1 MATFNDVWKI
11 GMGLPEV
18 EETTFYGTAGLKVK
32 GKAFCRIWS
41 EREYERDEI
50 TDTEVLVIF
59 CELDEKET
67 LIEQYD
73 GVLFS
78 TPHYDGSDNLL
89 VRLTDATAEQL
100 TDFLDIS
107 YLIKA
112 PPSLIKIQS
121 PSANASVPLLVPP
134 SIKFNSVVVTVAP
147 SSISNCA

>member
-1 MATFNDVWKI
+1 M
-11 GMGLPEV
+11 
-18 EETTFYGTAGLKVK
+18 
-32 GKAFCRIWS
+32 
-41 EREYERDEI
+41 
-50 TDTEVLVIF
+50 LVIF

-112 PPSLIKIQS
+112 PPSLAKQI
-121 PSANASVPLLVPP
+121 AE
-134 SIKFNSVVVTVAP
+134 
-147 SSISNCA
+147 

>member
-1 MATFNDVWKI
+1 MLEKNRMATFNDVWKI

-59 CELDEKET
+59 CELDEKER

-73 GVLFS
+73 GVLFT

-89 VRLTDATAEQL
+89 VRLTDATMEQL

-112 PPSLIKIQS
+112 PASLAKQI
-121 PSANASVPLLVPP
+121 
-134 SIKFNSVVVTVAP
+134 TE
-147 SSISNCA
+147 